1 MESDQT
7 AIGKTLSGME
17 VITGSPALNGGE
29 PEVKFRAGNQRPRR
43 VGTN

>member
-17 VITGSPALNGGE
+17 VITGIPALNGGE
-29 PEVKFRAGNQRPRR
+29 PDVKSDLELSDLKKHP
-43 VGTN
+43 